1 MSDVQTLQFY
11 TTGEAYTGMMVD
23 FFRSGEFGLFEEL
36 LGDGNLNHEQK
47 LMAFRLRMRLEG
59 DTRTKEGLSCHFD
72 EEAEGFNKTLYFS
85 IMTCIRGLL
94 LPWEESKDRLL
105 DLFQLEQLIKRYNN
119 PEVSTTATERKTWA
133 KMKTLLKYYSLEEI
147 MQRCSPYAIPYA
159 LRVEGYEITYDAL
172 PDDVRRVSGLILRDG
187 GFVECGYMDHINLM
201 PILYRYG
208 LVDASCWT
216 DSADT
221 IHVTSGQA
229 GGGPTYSLLD
239 HSWKYIKSEV
249 TPEQV
254 ETLWRMRQ
262 SIHNVYGENQ
272 SIADCVRG
280 WGVRHEGHGGKYG
293 HLVFL
298 KDRFPNIRIPRFSK
312 RFEDFEPD
320 SQIFMRTSP
329 TKSLPGLLNSLLVKA
344 NPDSVYAATM
354 RMAREFKAV
363 RDIRNG
369 NELSWFFQEF
379 LTGLNGVIHVRRMPD
394 YSYSFSY
401 QASSEQGAVV
411 GGKLSTDQL
420 SEEHLATAKQ
430 WAMQLA
436 DELKVD
442 GIQIE
447 FVVDEH
453 GPCFVQLRLLENEFE
468 KGLGGGAPDN
478 AFIRGKSF
486 SNGRLEV
493 SPDEI
498 LVVKEDADSHELIG
512 KKALIVEGDVEF
524 SHILALSKALRIP
537 SMYATGPVDFGGR
550 ERFNFSTRLF
560 EAYCNDIHKG

>member
-11 TTGEAYTGMMVD
+11 TTGEGYTATMVD
-23 FFRSGEFGLFEEL
+23 FFSSGEFKLFEEL

-47 LMAFRLRMRLEG
+47 LMAFCLRMRLEG

-72 EEAEGFNKTLYFS
+72 EEAEGFNETLYFA
-85 IMTCIRGLL
+85 IMTCIRPLL
-94 LPWEESKDRLL
+94 FSWADSEDSLL
-105 DLFQLEQLIKRYNN
+105 DIFQLRQIVEHYSN
-119 PEVSTTATERKTWA
+119 PETATKAAQRKTMS
-133 KMKTLLKYYSLEEI
+133 KLNVLLKYFTVDEI
-147 MQRCSPYAIPYA
+147 MSRCSRFGAKYA
-159 LRVEGYEITYDAL
+159 LQAEGYTVQYEDLDEMKTRSI
-172 PDDVRRVSGLILRDG
+172 SGVVLRDG
-187 GFVECGYMDHINLM
+187 GFVKCGYMDHLNLM
-201 PILYRYG
+201 PILYRYD

-216 DSADT
+216 DSKDS
-221 IHVTSGQA
+221 IHVSSGEA

-239 HSWKYIKSEV
+239 HSWKYTV
-249 TPEQV
+249 TQAQV
-254 ETLWRMRQ
+254 ETLWRMRK
-262 SIHNVYGENQ
+262 SIHHVYGENQ
-272 SIADCVRG
+272 AMADCVRG
-280 WGVRHEGHGGKYG
+280 WEVRREGHGGKYG

-329 TKSLPGLLNSLLVKA
+329 TKSLPGLLNSLLVKT
-344 NPDSVYAATM
+344 NPDSVYAATV
-354 RMAREFKAV
+354 RMGREFEEV
-363 RDIRNG
+363 REVRQG
-369 NELSWFFQEF
+369 NELNWFFQEF
-379 LTGLNGVIHVRRMPD
+379 LTGLNGVIHVRKMPD
-394 YSYSFSY
+394 YSYAFSY
-401 QASSEQGAVV
+401 QVSSEQGAVV
-411 GGKLSTDQL
+411 GGKRSTEQL

-430 WAMQLA
+430 WALQLA
-436 DELKVD
+436 DELEVD

-468 KGLGGGAPDN
+468 KGLGGGAPGN

-560 EAYCNDIHKG
+560 EAYCNDVHKG